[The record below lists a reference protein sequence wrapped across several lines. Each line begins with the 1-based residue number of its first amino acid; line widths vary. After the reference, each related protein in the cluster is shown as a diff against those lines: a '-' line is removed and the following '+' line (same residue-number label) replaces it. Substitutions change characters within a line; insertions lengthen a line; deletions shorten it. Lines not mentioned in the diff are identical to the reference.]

1 MKTAWEEVTELITAI
16 FILLAPFIL
25 GFFETAS
32 ASVSFLLIG
41 TAVLVIS
48 QFGIAKQQPWE
59 EWVNLAL
66 ALLLMA
72 SPWLFGYYPV
82 TVAMVSAVAAGGILA
97 VMAIIAMVEEYSAK
111 RREVHRAH
119 HRSLV

>member
-1 MKTAWEEVTELITAI
+1 MKTAWEEVAELITAI

-66 ALLLMA
+66 AVLLMA
-72 SPWLFGYYPV
+72 SPWLFGYYQV
-82 TVAMVSAVAAGGILA
+82 TIAMVSAVAAGGILA
-97 VMAIIAMVEEYSAK
+97 LMAIIAMVEEYSAK
-111 RREVHRAH
+111 RHETHRAH
-119 HRSLV
+119 TAV